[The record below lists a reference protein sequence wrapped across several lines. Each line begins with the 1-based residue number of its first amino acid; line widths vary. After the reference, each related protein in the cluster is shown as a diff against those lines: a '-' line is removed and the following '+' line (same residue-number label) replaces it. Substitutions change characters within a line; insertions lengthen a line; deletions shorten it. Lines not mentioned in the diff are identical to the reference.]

1 MKSLITV
8 ISIGSLI
15 FMSSCFDDLSGKID
29 KIDSSNWNPEFA
41 APILQG
47 DFTMGELANELS
59 SENLIITA
67 NNEGVT
73 TLIYHQPPIVSQTA
87 KELITFD
94 LFEFNE
100 RLNLGTNVA
109 SLPSVNQVISF
120 STDYRESFSSI
131 ENDKLYLVE
140 LNEGDLSINL
150 SGGIPASGNITFVFH
165 SLVKDGQ
172 KLELNYTWTNTTSQ
186 SYTNDIDLAGYT
198 LDLSEGNTSYNQFLY
213 SSSISI
219 NYEGQSLS
227 STDGFDISL
236 SINNLSFNYIEGNLT
251 RRTITP
257 EEQYFEFAFND
268 DVQRGDFF
276 INEPAFHLSFHNSI
290 GAPMQ
295 ANIDYIQAESDANGT
310 LALTGDVIADPIDL
324 LYPTQAG
331 EVETSELTI
340 DETNSNL
347 PDLIAFKTDSV
358 RYAASGIVNP
368 NSNNDRHFVT
378 DSSRLDID
386 LVTEVPLHG
395 YIHRLRLSEQ
405 YEFDGDFA
413 KDVDNAIINI
423 RGSNSLAADARI
435 QAYFLDEANT
445 ILDSLIYD
453 RELLINAAIPDA
465 NGDVATPGTIDKSIA
480 LDNTRLDKIERATE
494 ILLVAI
500 LNTPQSPDQSVKF
513 YEKNTL
519 NIKLSGQTK
528 FNVDF

>member
-257 EEQYFEFAFND
+257 
-268 DVQRGDFF
+268 
-276 INEPAFHLSFHNSI
+276 
-290 GAPMQ
+290 
-295 ANIDYIQAESDANGT
+295 
-310 LALTGDVIADPIDL
+310 
-324 LYPTQAG
+324 
-331 EVETSELTI
+331 
-340 DETNSNL
+340 
-347 PDLIAFKTDSV
+347 
-358 RYAASGIVNP
+358 
-368 NSNNDRHFVT
+368 
-378 DSSRLDID
+378 
-386 LVTEVPLHG
+386 
-395 YIHRLRLSEQ
+395 
-405 YEFDGDFA
+405 
-413 KDVDNAIINI
+413 
-423 RGSNSLAADARI
+423 
-435 QAYFLDEANT
+435 
-445 ILDSLIYD
+445 
-453 RELLINAAIPDA
+453 
-465 NGDVATPGTIDKSIA
+465 
-480 LDNTRLDKIERATE
+480 
-494 ILLVAI
+494 
-500 LNTPQSPDQSVKF
+500 
-513 YEKNTL
+513 
-519 NIKLSGQTK
+519 
-528 FNVDF
+528 